1 MVGTYL
7 DVDPPTA
14 DATLRGWPGLS
25 VEFIPSSRC
34 KEMSFSSLLATL
46 KVLSLTPPFCS
57 RTATFIM
64 VQTRSQ
70 SSTMSSADDP
80 APPPNDLA
88 IFLTYLFLG
97 TVLSLCFGR
106 DPGTPLPPADELA
119 RDISP
124 TIAILCLFLVSYS
137 LLDVMAVGAA
147 KQKYD
152 FSKKK
157 FGPWV
162 HNPQEEVYL
171 ALRAQTNQVEQLPGF
186 LIGSIFFSIL
196 VNGTA
201 GALLSLVWVVLRRL
215 YASRYRS
222 AVGKTIEESGIATC
236 TIPAYFALN
245 AMLMGT
251 AVQCLRIILG

>member
-1 MVGTYL
+1 MKNELSQESTCKSHLYIML
-7 DVDPPTA
+7 I
-14 DATLRGWPGLS
+14 AT
-25 VEFIPSSRC
+25 C
-34 KEMSFSSLLATL
+34 NL
-46 KVLSLTPPFCS
+46 KVLSPRPSAL
-57 RTATFIM
+57 IM

-80 APPPNDLA
+80 APPPAVA
-88 IFLTYLFLG
+88 IFLIYLLLG
-97 TVLSLCFGR
+97 TVLSLCFRR
-106 DPGTPLPPADELA
+106 DPGTPLPPAHELA
-119 RDISP
+119 RNVSP
-124 TIAILCLFLVSYS
+124 SMATICFFLVSCS

-162 HNPQEEVYL
+162 HNPPEEVYL

-186 LIGSIFFSIL
+186 LIGSTFFSIL
-196 VNGTA
+196 VNGNV
-201 GALLSLVWVVLRRL
+201 GAVLSLAWVVLRRL
-215 YASRYRS
+215 HASGCRS
-222 AVGKTIEESGIATC
+222 AVGKTIQESGIATC

-251 AVQCLRIILG
+251 AVQCVRIFLG